1 MTNGQPERTPDI
13 RRTLAGHLAKNPYY
27 EMTGQELS
35 DHLGID
41 VVAVYKQT
49 KRAGIDGWVSKKP
62 MEYGTILAICRQY
75 AHRNANASA
84 ILVREQAVQDNFN
97 LSMSEIKSELS
108 EGLLPMSD
116 EQNEVSECPAMS
128 APVTEQ
134 TTPVPATHRGT
145 RTLPAVG
152 VEHLLALIVVGH
164 SILVGCELYTLLAW
178 PGLFAALVVFGLKTA
193 AVVLSLDSRYE
204 KFAADAV
211 GVCLLLDI
219 LAVFL
224 HRYTFFFSISAL
236 TTQRL
241 GYEVV
246 EYMCIALSLIVS
258 GGSFAALFLIK
269 KTANLQPCS
278 AS

>member
-1 MTNGQPERTPDI
+1 MNTRQFTGSELAAEICLSLDALKKAVNRTGGQWTTKGQLSPETVSAVLDYYADI
-13 RRTLAGHLAKNPYY
+13 NPLAYVLRNDMESAK
-27 EMTGQELS
+27 
-35 DHLGID
+35 
-41 VVAVYKQT
+41 
-49 KRAGIDGWVSKKP
+49 KRANFVVPALSPVVPEIQ
-62 MEYGTILAICRQY
+62 T
-75 AHRNANASA
+75 
-84 ILVREQAVQDNFN
+84 AVLN
-97 LSMSEIKSELS
+97 ELQS
-108 EGLLPMSD
+108 VPD
-116 EQNEVSECPAMS
+116 MS

-134 TTPVPATHRGT
+134 TTPVPATHRKT

-164 SILVGCELYTLLAW
+164 SVLVGCELYTLLAW
-178 PGLFAALVVFGLKTA
+178 PGLFAALVVFGLKTS

-246 EYMCIALSLIVS
+246 EYMCIALSLVVS

-269 KTANLQPCS
+269 KTANLQSCS